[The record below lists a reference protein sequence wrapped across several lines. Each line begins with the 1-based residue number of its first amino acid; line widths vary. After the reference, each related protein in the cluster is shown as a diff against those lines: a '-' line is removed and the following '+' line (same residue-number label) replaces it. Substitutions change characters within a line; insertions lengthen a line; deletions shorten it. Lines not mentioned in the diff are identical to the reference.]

1 MAYGFNDYKSKV
13 EMYSKSQI
21 DTKVSDDTEVDV
33 LYFKLENDVQLPADV
48 KLTATKLSLYLLSS
62 EYSTPQRRKFRC
74 SDYTF
79 AVSEIKLVDNDRP
92 SHPVAVSGVFISSF
106 NFVETSSQPIL
117 EMTAN
122 TSNAI
127 LSTSVKISAS
137 VSYVKVLAIPNSRI
151 TDPRT

>member
-1 MAYGFNDYKSKV
+1 MAYGFNNDKSKADV
-13 EMYSKSQI
+13 YSQGQI
-21 DTKVSDDTEVDV
+21 DTKFSEKTEVDV
-33 LYFKLENDVQLPADV
+33 LYFKLENDVQLPADL
-48 KLTATKLSLYLLSS
+48 KLTATGLSLYLLSS
-62 EYSTPQRRKFRC
+62 EYSTSKRRKFKC

-92 SHPVAVSGVFISSF
+92 SHPIAVSGVFVSSF
-106 NFVETSSQPIL
+106 NFEDTGSQPVL
-117 EMTAN
+117 KMTVNA
-122 TSNAI
+122 SNAI

>member
-1 MAYGFNDYKSKV
+1 MAYGFNNDKSKV

-48 KLTATKLSLYLLSS
+48 KLTATGLSLYLLSS
-62 EYSTPQRRKFRC
+62 EYSITKRRKFRC
-74 SDYTF
+74 SAYTF

-92 SHPVAVSGVFISSF
+92 SHPIAVSGIFVSSF
-106 NFVETSSQPIL
+106 NFEDVGSQPVL
-117 EMTAN
+117 KMTVNA
-122 TSNAI
+122 SNAI
-127 LSTSVKISAS
+127 LSTSVKVSAS